1 MKNPL
6 DNFGYYIAG
15 NKKYYSKVE
24 AIMSLPPNS
33 RDIRW
38 WFHDDVF
45 ENFDWSQEPVES
57 LDELYLERAHQL
69 RDEYDYLVLCYSGGS
84 DSAQMLATFDNNN
97 IPFDEVH
104 MHGSFETDKTRKFLS
119 KDPSFFNAEIYN
131 IAEPRIQE
139 LQKKYPNLKVTHYD
153 WTRDIIDDYKKDKNF
168 DWIFEAGCRFTPNMV
183 GRSHIHSYTKDLR
196 KLQDSSK
203 RVAFVWGVDKPRI
216 IYRDDGWHIFFL
228 DLLTS
233 LSTNMR
239 SKLLN
244 LTNEVDELFY
254 WSPSSAKILAK
265 QAHLVKRHVTANPVT
280 FQYFKSIGLSD
291 LHVEKYYDLI
301 KPAIYPNTYD
311 PTLLQCNKAKPIY
324 TERDWWFYEE
334 DNRSFKV
341 WEDGLGLI
349 QSVIDP
355 YWFNKGTIR
364 DGIKGSPSKF
374 YKFSGT

>member
-1 MKNPL
+1 
-6 DNFGYYIAG
+6 
-15 NKKYYSKVE
+15 
-24 AIMSLPPNS
+24 
-33 RDIRW
+33 
-38 WFHDDVF
+38 
-45 ENFDWSQEPVES
+45 
-57 LDELYLERAHQL
+57 
-69 RDEYDYLVLCYSGGS
+69 
-84 DSAQMLATFDNNN
+84 
-97 IPFDEVH
+97 
-104 MHGSFETDKTRKFLS
+104 
-119 KDPSFFNAEIYN
+119 
-131 IAEPRIQE
+131 
-139 LQKKYPNLKVTHYD
+139 
-153 WTRDIIDDYKKDKNF
+153 
-168 DWIFEAGCRFTPNMV
+168 
-183 GRSHIHSYTKDLR
+183 
-196 KLQDSSK
+196 
-203 RVAFVWGVDKPRI
+203 
-216 IYRDDGWHIFFL
+216 
-228 DLLTS
+228 
-233 LSTNMR
+233 MR

-311 PTLLQCNKAKPIY
+311 PALLQCNKAKPIY

-364 DGIKGSPSKF
+364 DGINGSPSKF